1 MLRKTFTF
9 LMVMLVAAICPAEPL
24 HSVLAPVLSFSNGT
38 DTNTAL
44 SVTGIVM
51 SCTGPLLQV
60 NIDEQVAGADVDIDI
75 TIMDGNVPT
84 MTEKTVY
91 SADDV
96 TADTTLYPV
105 FDRTD
110 TAGAALTSDEP
121 GLHYLTDDHIKIVVT
136 DWNATGKVI
145 NVTLIW
151 ENRKPDGQ

>member
-1 MLRKTFTF
+1 MLC
-9 LMVMLVAAICPAEPL
+9 VAPFVHADPL
-24 HSVLAPVLSFSNGT
+24 HSVLAPVLSFANGT

-51 SCTGPLLQV
+51 NCTGPLLQV

-91 SADDV
+91 TANDV

-110 TAGAALTSDEP
+110 TAGAALTTDDP
-121 GLHYLTDDHIKIVVT
+121 DFHYLTDDHIKVIVS